1 MFSKAFFDNLIHE
14 QMKVDSVIRLTLD
27 DESSFDAK
35 QINALEAFI
44 RVQFTDP
51 GKPPIT
57 RFVPY
62 ERIRFVDLLEPDKPS
77 NIFDRFFT
85 NPEMIFRQVPGNA
98 SVRPLLNSDDLKLV
112 RRALVTLVQYGEVE
126 GDRDKATQLF
136 ARILR
141 KTKGTN

>member
-1 MFSKAFFDNLIHE
+1 MFSKVFFDNLIQE
-14 QMKVDSVIRLTLD
+14 QMKANSVIRLILD

-35 QINALEAFI
+35 QINALKASVCI
-44 RVQFTDP
+44 QFQDP

-62 ERIRFVDLLEPDKPS
+62 ERIRFVDLLKPDKSS
-77 NIFDRFFT
+77 NIFDMFFT
-85 NPEMIFRQVPGNA
+85 NPEMIFRQVPENA

-112 RRALVTLVQYGEVE
+112 RRALVKLVQYGEVK
-126 GDRDKATQLF
+126 GDRDKAAQLF